1 MIRTYITVKGMMC
14 GNCEKHVVNAMKD
27 NFDIKKVDASRS
39 EKLVTVISEKP
50 LDKAKVKKVI
60 SDTGYEYV
68 DMTEEEVIKKGFRYV
83 SAK

>member
-14 GNCEKHVVNAMKD
+14 GNCEKHVKD
-27 NFDIKKVDASRS
+27 AIKNNFDIKTVDASRND
-39 EKLVTVISEKP
+39 KLATVISEKP

-68 DMTEEEVIKKGFRYV
+68 DTTEEEVIKKGFRYV

>member
-14 GNCEKHVVNAMKD
+14 GNCEKHVKD
-27 NFDIKKVDASRS
+27 AIKNNFDIKTVDASRND
-39 EKLVTVISEKP
+39 KLATVISEKP

-60 SDTGYEYV
+60 SDLGYEYI